1 MPTKR
6 DLILAGALAATA
18 AAGTARAQAAPPE
31 RIRLWPRG
39 VPGGERPAGL
49 RQEDIFTDMPGG
61 RRDRGIV
68 GVTDP
73 ALEIWRPSGPVRG
86 AMLIIPGGGYRQ
98 VVIDKEGIELAE
110 RLTREGFVAG
120 VLTYRLPAED
130 WKMGLGVVRQDSQRA
145 LRLLRNAVGPRVK
158 LGAMGFSTGGD
169 MVGRLG
175 VDFTRPTYG
184 AIDTADDLSPR
195 PDYQVLVYAFLG
207 VQPRNPDGTR
217 PPSPPGAPLPTPD
230 LVTPQT
236 PPAFI
241 VHAMDDERVSFENA
255 TEMTAALKAR
265 GVPVETLLFE
275 EGGHGF
281 ALRRPPE
288 MPVSRWLDLFLAWG
302 RRKGFVGQATS
313 A

>member
-6 DLILAGALAATA
+6 DLILASAGALAA
-18 AAGTARAQAAPPE
+18 AAGAAQAPAVE
-31 RIRLWPRG
+31 RLRLWPTG

-49 RQEDIFTDMPGG
+49 RQTDQFTDMPGG
-61 RRDRGIV
+61 RRDRGIT

-73 ALEIWRPSGPVRG
+73 VLEIYRPVGPARG
-86 AMLIIPGGGYRQ
+86 AMLVVPGGGYRQ

-110 RLTREGFVAG
+110 RLVREGFIAG

-130 WKMGLGVVRQDSQRA
+130 WKMGLGVVRQDMQRA
-145 LRLLRNAVGPRVK
+145 MRLMRSAVGRQVK
-158 LGAMGFSTGGD
+158 LGAMGFSAGGD

-175 VDFTRPTYG
+175 NDFDRMTYG
-184 AIDTADDLSPR
+184 HVDNGDDLSAR
-195 PDYQVLVYAFLG
+195 PDYMVLVYASLG
-207 VQPRNPDGTR
+207 VQPRQPDGTR
-217 PPSPPGAPLPTPD
+217 APPQPGFLPIPD
-230 LVTPQT
+230 AVGPRT

-241 VHAMDDERVSFENA
+241 VHALDDERVSFDNA

-302 RRKGFVGQATS
+302 QRKGFVG
-313 A
+313 

>member
-6 DLILAGALAATA
+6 DLILAGAGALA
-18 AAGTARAQAAPPE
+18 AAGAARAQAPE
-31 RIRLWPRG
+31 VETIRLWPRG

-49 RQEDIFTDMPGG
+49 RQEDRFTDMPGG

-68 GVTDP
+68 GVVDP
-73 ALEIWRPSGPVRG
+73 VLQIWRPAGPVRG
-86 AMLIIPGGGYRQ
+86 AMLIVPGGGYRQ

-110 RLTREGFVAG
+110 RLVREGFVAG

-130 WKMGLGVVRQDSQRA
+130 WKMGIGVARQDMQRA
-145 LRLLRNAVGPRVK
+145 MRLMRRAVGPSAK
-158 LGAMGFSTGGD
+158 LGAMGFSAGGD

-184 AIDTADDLSPR
+184 AVDTADDASAR
-195 PDYQVLVYAFLG
+195 PDYQVLVYASLG

-217 PPSPPGAPLPTPD
+217 PPPSPGFADIPS
-230 LVTPQT
+230 LVSAQT

-241 VHAMDDERVSFENA
+241 VHALDDERVSFDNA

-302 RRKGFVGQATS
+302 RRKGFVG
-313 A
+313 

>member
-6 DLILAGALAATA
+6 TLILSAAALAATA
-18 AAGTARAQAAPPE
+18 GAAQAQAPAAE

-49 RQEDIFTDMPGG
+49 RQEEVFTEMPNGE
-61 RRDRGIV
+61 RDRGIV
-68 GVTDP
+68 GVIDP
-73 ALEIWRPSGPVRG
+73 VLEIWRPAGPVRG
-86 AMLIIPGGGYRQ
+86 AMLIVPGGGYRQ
-98 VVIDKEGIELAE
+98 VVIGKEGTEVAE
-110 RLTREGFVAG
+110 RLVREGFIAG

-130 WKMGLGVVRQDSQRA
+130 WKMGIGVARQDMQRA
-145 LRLLRNAVGPRVK
+145 MRLMRNAVGQRTK
-158 LGAMGFSTGGD
+158 LGVMGFSAGGD
-169 MVGRLG
+169 MAGRLS
-175 VDFTRPTYG
+175 VEFARPTYG
-184 AIDTADDLSPR
+184 HVDTADDLTAR
-195 PDYQVLVYAFLG
+195 PDYQVLAYAYLG

-217 PPSPPGAPLPTPD
+217 APNPPGATPTPD
-230 LVTPQT
+230 LVSAQT

-241 VHAMDDERVSFENA
+241 VHAMDDERVPFDNA

-265 GVPVETLLFE
+265 GVPVETMLFE

-302 RRKGFVGQATS
+302 KRKGLVS

>member
-6 DLILAGALAATA
+6 DLILAGALAAV
-18 AAGTARAQAAPPE
+18 AGTARAQAPATE
-31 RIRLWPRG
+31 KIRLWPRG

-49 RQEDIFTDMPGG
+49 RQENIFTEMPGG
-61 RRDRGIV
+61 RSDRGIV

-73 ALEIWRPSGPVRG
+73 VLEIWRPAGPVKG
-86 AMLIIPGGGYRQ
+86 AMLIVPGGGYRQ
-98 VVIDKEGIELAE
+98 VVIDKEGVEPAE
-110 RLTREGFVAG
+110 RLAAEGFVAG

-130 WKMGLGVVRQDSQRA
+130 WKMGLGVVRQDIQRA
-145 LRLLRNAVGPRVK
+145 MRLMRAAVGPRVK
-158 LGAMGFSTGGD
+158 LGAMGFSAGGE

-175 VDFTRPTYG
+175 NDFTRPTYG
-184 AIDTADDLSPR
+184 AVDTADDASAR
-195 PDYQVLVYAFLG
+195 PDYMVLVYASLG

-217 PPSPPGAPLPTPD
+217 PPPSPTFLPIPLA
-230 LVTPQT
+230 VNAQT

-241 VHAMDDERVSFENA
+241 VQAMDDERVSFENA
-255 TEMTAALKAR
+255 TEMAAALKAR

-288 MPVSRWLDLFLAWG
+288 MPVSRWFDLFLAWG
-302 RRKGFVGQATS
+302 RRKGFAG
-313 A
+313 